1 VPRDRRAL
9 ARAVEQGLQ
18 RVADERFS
26 CSGARLAHNGR
37 SMIRALAPIALS
49 ALRPLFTAAI
59 VAAALAGCATRA
71 VDVRPPSADP
81 AEFAGWT
88 CSRID
93 DELDAVQQRAADIAY
108 AVDEGTGSNILALGV
123 GMTVFWPALLAS
135 RPNGLE
141 AADLARLQGRYEALR
156 TAATARSCPPP
167 GAAAPVA
174 AAATLPLS
182 VGDRLV
188 YEDRAAARLPP
199 SAWTLRVTAL
209 QSTEMAFELETA
221 PRGAWRQD
229 RAGNVLDAPGGSLQ
243 WQRLLRD
250 ELALGQ
256 VVAGD
261 MIVAG
266 DPLSRARLRGQVVAV
281 GPQTVA
287 EHRFDVAVI
296 ELFGDAPRSEAYT
309 RVDGAIVVDRHSGVL
324 LRLDLRSA
332 HPSFALRRRLMRIE
346 VAPR

>member
-1 VPRDRRAL
+1 
-9 ARAVEQGLQ
+9 
-18 RVADERFS
+18 
-26 CSGARLAHNGR
+26 
-37 SMIRALAPIALS
+37 MIRALAPFALS
-49 ALRPLFTAAI
+49 ALRPLLAI
-59 VAAALAGCATRA
+59 AIAAAVLAGCAA
-71 VDVRPPSADP
+71 RPASTHAPATDP

-108 AVDEGTGSNILALGV
+108 AVDEGAGSNILALGV
-123 GMTVFWPALLAS
+123 GMTVYWPALLAS

-141 AADLARLQGRYEALR
+141 ADDLARLQGRYDALR
-156 TAATARSCPPP
+156 KAATLRSCPPP
-167 GAAAPVA
+167 GSEGA
-174 AAATLPLS
+174 AAAVPALPMS

-188 YEDRAAARLPP
+188 YEDRGSPRLPP
-199 SAWTLRVTAL
+199 SPWTLRVTAMR
-209 QSTEMAFELETA
+209 SAELEFEVESA
-221 PRGAWRQD
+221 PRGLWRQD
-229 RAGNVLDAPGGSLQ
+229 RAGNVLQAPGGNLQ
-243 WQRLLRD
+243 WQRLLRNG
-250 ELALGQ
+250 LALGQ

-346 VAPR
+346 AAPR

>member
-1 VPRDRRAL
+1 
-9 ARAVEQGLQ
+9 
-18 RVADERFS
+18 
-26 CSGARLAHNGR
+26 
-37 SMIRALAPIALS
+37 MIRALAPIVPS
-49 ALRPLFTAAI
+49 GLRPLLTVAI
-59 VAAALAGCATRA
+59 AAAALGGCATRA
-71 VDVRPPSADP
+71 VHVYPPPADP

-108 AVDEGTGSNILALGV
+108 AVDEGAGSNIVALGV

-141 AADLARLQGRYEALR
+141 AADLERLKGRYEALL
-156 TAATARSCPPP
+156 TAATLRSCPPP
-167 GAAAPVA
+167 GSEGPAAVA
-174 AAATLPLS
+174 ARLPIS

-188 YEDRAAARLPP
+188 YEDRTAARLPP
-199 SAWTLRVTAL
+199 SAWALRVTAL
-209 QSTEMAFELETA
+209 RNAELEFQVESA
-221 PRGAWRQD
+221 PVGLWRQD

-250 ELALGQ
+250 DLALGQ

-266 DPLSRARLRGQVVAV
+266 DPMSRARLRGQVVAV

-332 HPSFALRRRLMRIE
+332 HPSFALRRRLMRID

>member
-1 VPRDRRAL
+1 ML
-9 ARAVEQGLQ
+9 
-18 RVADERFS
+18 
-26 CSGARLAHNGR
+26 
-37 SMIRALAPIALS
+37 LAPVSIAVS
-49 ALRPLFTAAI
+49 ALRPLLSVAI

-71 VDVRPPSADP
+71 VDVRPTAADP

-108 AVDEGTGSNILALGV
+108 AVDEGAGSNILALGV

-135 RPNGLE
+135 RPDGLE
-141 AADLARLQGRYEALR
+141 AADLARLNSRYEALR
-156 TAATARSCPPP
+156 TAASLRSCAPP
-167 GAAAPVA
+167 GSEGPA
-174 AAATLPLS
+174 AAAARLPMS

-188 YEDRAAARLPP
+188 YEDRASARLPP

-209 QSTEMAFELETA
+209 RGADLEFELESA
-221 PRGAWRQD
+221 ASGVWRQD

-250 ELALGQ
+250 ELVLGQ

-261 MIVAG
+261 MTVAG

-309 RVDGAIVVDRHSGVL
+309 RVDGAIAVDRNSGVL

-346 VAPR
+346 AAPR